1 MVVRLDLER
10 DRSAVAEVED
20 SRVLARPLEDALAG
34 RRQPPEERGGVLV
47 AAVLRPEE
55 REDRELEVI
64 RVAPQQL
71 PDTLRLPVGQ
81 TEGTVKRGLGGD
93 LRQVI
98 QCNPGCGGISPD
110 PPSLRFTRE
119 MRRPIVILSV
129 LALIWGASFM
139 LIKIA
144 DRELTPATLILGRLA
159 SAALLLAVIAMVRL
173 GARATLVEVRRR
185 WQWLIVIGLVNTAL
199 PFWLLSWGEKRLD
212 SGLASIIQGAVPIFN
227 ALLAFAFF
235 REERVVGLRLVGLLI
250 GFVGVA
256 LLVGAQPQG
265 KLLAALAVV
274 AMALC
279 YAIGTLI
286 AGRYLRGTPPLVV
299 ALASTVVSTIAVLP
313 AGVIQAPVGMW
324 HGETIASILVLGF
337 VGTAIAYLLFFELI
351 QRAGA
356 NYATLVTYLV
366 PPIALAYGAIF
377 LGESFGLTAF
387 AALALILVGVAL
399 ATGSVR
405 LASFRT
411 ARAETGEVR
420 EAA

>member
-1 MVVRLDLER
+1 M
-10 DRSAVAEVED
+10 
-20 SRVLARPLEDALAG
+20 
-34 RRQPPEERGGVLV
+34 LV

-55 REDRELEVI
+55 GEDRELEVV
-64 RVAPQQL
+64 RVAAEQI
-71 PDTLRLPVGQ
+71 PDTVSLTVGQ
-81 TEGTVKRGLGGD
+81 TEGTVQRLMGGQ

-98 QCNPGCGGISPD
+98 ECNETRGGISRD
-110 PPSLRFTRE
+110 PGALRLTKQ
-119 MRRPIVILSV
+119 MRRPIVLLSV

-144 DRELTPATLILGRLA
+144 DRELTPATLILGRLG
-159 SAALLLAVIAMVRL
+159 SAALLLAAIAMIRL
-173 GARATLVEVRRR
+173 GPRKTLAEIRRR
-185 WQWLIVIGLVNTAL
+185 WQWLVVVGLVNTAV

-235 REERVVGLRLVGLLI
+235 REERVFGLRLVGLGI

-299 ALASTVVSTIAVLP
+299 ALASTAVSTIAVLP

-324 HGETIASILVLGF
+324 HGETIAAILVLGF

-377 LGESFGLTAF
+377 LNESFGATAF
-387 AALALILVGVAL
+387 VSLGLILVGVAL

-405 LASFRT
+405 LASLR
-411 ARAETGEVR
+411 AGRAEAR
-420 EAA
+420 SEAG

>member
-1 MVVRLDLER
+1 
-10 DRSAVAEVED
+10 
-20 SRVLARPLEDALAG
+20 
-34 RRQPPEERGGVLV
+34 
-47 AAVLRPEE
+47 
-55 REDRELEVI
+55 
-64 RVAPQQL
+64 
-71 PDTLRLPVGQ
+71 
-81 TEGTVKRGLGGD
+81 
-93 LRQVI
+93 
-98 QCNPGCGGISPD
+98 
-110 PPSLRFTRE
+110 
-119 MRRPIVILSV
+119 MRRPSVILVV

-144 DRELTPATLILGRLA
+144 DRELAPATLILGRLA
-159 SAALLLAVIAMVRL
+159 SAALLLAAIAFIRL
-173 GARATLVEVRRR
+173 GPRETLAQIRRR
-185 WQWLIVIGLVNTAL
+185 WQWLVVIGLVNTAV

-212 SGLASIIQGAVPIFN
+212 SGLAAIIQGAVPIFN

-235 REERVVGLRLVGLLI
+235 REARVGGLRLVGLVI

-256 LLVGAQPQG
+256 LLVGAQPHG

-279 YAIGTLI
+279 YAVGALI

-299 ALASTVVSTIAVLP
+299 ALASTAVSTIAVLP
-313 AGVIQAPVGMW
+313 AGVIQAPAHMW
-324 HGETIASILVLGF
+324 HGETIMAILVLGF

-377 LGESFGLTAF
+377 LGESFGPTAF
-387 AALALILVGVAL
+387 VSLALILAGVAL

-405 LASFRT
+405 LASLRA
-411 ARAETGEVR
+411 ARAAAR
-420 EAA
+420 SEAA